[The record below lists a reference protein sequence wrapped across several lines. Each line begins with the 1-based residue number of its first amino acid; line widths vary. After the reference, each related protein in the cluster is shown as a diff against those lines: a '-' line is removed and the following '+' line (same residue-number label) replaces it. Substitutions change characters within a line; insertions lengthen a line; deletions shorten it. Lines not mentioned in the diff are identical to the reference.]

1 MIHLRDVG
9 VVFALHI
16 VGEIGIQGFE
26 FRVRLDRVV
35 RFVGPHREEERL
47 RGVAFFLQPRD
58 RLADDERRGVALQ
71 RADRLAVAD
80 EIARV
85 LVRRAGVV
93 LRGHPPVVAVI
104 ARLRLREIV
113 EQAVEMPLAA
123 MAGRV
128 ARALEQSRQ
137 RDLARAQVRDTAL
150 GDPGVDAVSKR
161 RAPREQRRAR
171 RTADGAGGVTLR
183 QPHAL
188 LRERVEVRRLDDRM
202 AVAREV
208 AVAEVVG
215 EEEDEVGLR
224 GERKT
229 GKEERRENGEGE
241 EERFFHADWAGGR
254 GI

>member
-47 RGVAFFLQPRD
+47 RGVAFFPQPRD

-80 EIARV
+80 EITRV

-93 LRGHPPVVAVI
+93 LRGHPPVVTVI
-104 ARLRLREIV
+104 ARLRLRGIV

-150 GDPGVDAVSKR
+150 GEPRVDAVAKR
-161 RAPREQRRAR
+161 RAPCEQRRAR
-171 RTADGAGGVTLR
+171 RTAHGAGGVTLR
-183 QPHAL
+183 EPHACCANASRFGVL
-188 LRERVEVRRLDDRM
+188 T
-202 AVAREV
+202 
-208 AVAEVVG
+208 
-215 EEEDEVGLR
+215 R
-224 GERKT
+224 G
-229 GKEERRENGEGE
+229 
-241 EERFFHADWAGGR
+241 WP
-254 GI
+254 